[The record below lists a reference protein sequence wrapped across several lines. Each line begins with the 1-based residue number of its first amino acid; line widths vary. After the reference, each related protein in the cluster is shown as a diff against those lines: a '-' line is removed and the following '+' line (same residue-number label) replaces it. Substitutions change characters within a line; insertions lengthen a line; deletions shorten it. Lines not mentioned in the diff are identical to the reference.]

1 MNCFDTYTEPFSSD
15 LGWTR
20 CGTRKLRDVMASQ
33 QARDAALEQLEQAM
47 NRIDTPIRELSD
59 EELDARLAA
68 HFSAPA
74 RYSAHCRVESGQI
87 GPVTRVQEGAGYSVP
102 GVSMIPSLAHDE
114 ASWLRASR
122 SVGPVVTPCKPLPL
136 LTRWGMR
143 LSQWF
148 NRKV

>member
-1 MNCFDTYTEPFSSD
+1 
-15 LGWTR
+15 
-20 CGTRKLRDVMASQ
+20 LRDVMASQ
-33 QARDAALEQLEQAM
+33 QARDAALEKLEQAM

-59 EELDARLAA
+59 EELDALLAA

-74 RYSAHCRVESGQI
+74 RPG
-87 GPVTRVQEGAGYSVP
+87 P

-114 ASWLRASR
+114 RDWLRASR

>member
-1 MNCFDTYTEPFSSD
+1 MNC
-15 LGWTR
+15 
-20 CGTRKLRDVMASQ
+20 
-33 QARDAALEQLEQAM
+33 
-47 NRIDTPIRELSD
+47 IDTKT
-59 EELDARLAA
+59 
-68 HFSAPA
+68 PA
-74 RYSAHCRVESGQI
+74 GCDQQGRYETRDWGRKAQC
-87 GPVTRVQEGAGYSVP
+87 GPLLNQAN
-102 GVSMIPSLAHDE
+102 SLAHDE

>member
-1 MNCFDTYTEPFSSD
+1 VEREAMNCIDTKTPAGCDQQGRYETRDWGRPGAGLQLAMMNRDSD
-15 LGWTR
+15 ADW
-20 CGTRKLRDVMASQ
+20 Q
-33 QARDAALEQLEQAM
+33 RDALEAM
-47 NRIDTPIRELSD
+47 NK
-59 EELDARLAA
+59 AQ
-68 HFSAPA
+68 
-74 RYSAHCRVESGQI
+74 C
-87 GPVTRVQEGAGYSVP
+87 GPLLNQAN
-102 GVSMIPSLAHDE
+102 SLAHDE

>member
-1 MNCFDTYTEPFSSD
+1 MNRFDTYTEPFSSD

-20 CGTRKLRDVMASQ
+20 CGNRKLRDVMASQ
-33 QARDAALEQLEQAM
+33 QARDAALEKLEQAM

-74 RYSAHCRVESGQI
+74 RYRA
-87 GPVTRVQEGAGYSVP
+87 

-136 LTRWGMR
+136 LTRLAMAV
-143 LSQWF
+143 SQWW

>member
-1 MNCFDTYTEPFSSD
+1 MNRFDTYTEPFSSD
-15 LGWTR
+15 LE
-20 CGTRKLRDVMASQ
+20 K
-33 QARDAALEQLEQAM
+33 LEQAM

-74 RYSAHCRVESGQI
+74 RYRA
-87 GPVTRVQEGAGYSVP
+87 

-136 LTRWGMR
+136 LTRLAMAV
-143 LSQWF
+143 SQWW

>member
-1 MNCFDTYTEPFSSD
+1 
-15 LGWTR
+15 
-20 CGTRKLRDVMASQ
+20 
-33 QARDAALEQLEQAM
+33 M

-59 EELDARLAA
+59 EELDARLAD

-74 RYSAHCRVESGQI
+74 RYRA
-87 GPVTRVQEGAGYSVP
+87 

-114 ASWLRASR
+114 RDWLRASR